1 MKMHH
6 VVAVTSAALV
16 SFGALAG
23 GQPQSS
29 AGAGAD
35 PATVRQAQERL
46 TSEGF
51 NPGPVDGKLGQQT
64 RQGLK
69 DFQQSRG
76 LEPSGQLDAETI
88 AALGVDSESSAAAG
102 ASSSGTASPA
112 APQSSPER
120 AAEPASG
127 G

>member
-1 MKMHH
+1 MKMRH
-6 VVAVTSAALV
+6 VFEVTSAALV

-23 GQPQSS
+23 GQQQSS

-51 NPGPVDGKLGQQT
+51 NPGPVDGRLGQQT

-88 AALGVDSESSAAAG
+88 AALGVDSDSSAAAG
-102 ASSSGTASPA
+102 ASSPGTASPA